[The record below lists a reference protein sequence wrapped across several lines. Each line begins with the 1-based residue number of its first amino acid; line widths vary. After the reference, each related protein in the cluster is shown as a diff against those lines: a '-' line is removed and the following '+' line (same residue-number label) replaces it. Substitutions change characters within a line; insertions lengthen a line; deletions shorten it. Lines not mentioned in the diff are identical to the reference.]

1 MPEQAPELSAL
12 LRALLDAGV
21 DFVLVGGA
29 AAVIQGAPIT
39 TQDIDI
45 VHARS
50 EANVS
55 RLLAVLADLD
65 ASVRDLAGRSLP
77 PSADALLGTGQSLLV
92 TRLGRLDALGT
103 LHDGRGYAELLGHT
117 DVVDLSGL
125 KLRVLDL
132 PTLIEIKAS
141 TGRAKDRLVVPVLLA
156 LARQRDNEA
165 DGDD

>member
-1 MPEQAPELSAL
+1 MPDPTPELSEL
-12 LRALLDAGV
+12 LCALLDAGV

-29 AAVIQGAPIT
+29 AAVVQGAPIT
-39 TQDIDI
+39 TQDVDI

-55 RLLAVLADLD
+55 RLLAVLTDLD
-65 ASVRDLAGRSLP
+65 AKVRDLAGRSLP
-77 PSADALLGTGQSLLV
+77 PSARALLGTGQSLLV

-103 LHDGRGYAELLGHT
+103 LHDGRGYAELVGHT
-117 DVVDLSGL
+117 DVVELSGL
-125 KLRVLDL
+125 ALRVLDL

-156 LARQRDNEA
+156 LAQQRQDA
-165 DGDD
+165 DRGDD